1 MIRPARFTDQPAI
14 ERLIRGQHSASKY
27 AGRVGIADKALEAL
41 VLGMIAQAGQNGP
54 QGSHVAVA
62 VRDGKVT
69 GFVAG
74 VLDRV
79 YHVGDRLTAN
89 DLFLVNSGSL
99 ADTLG
104 LVDSYVGWARSNP
117 RVIEIMLSWSDALP
131 GAEGIAAL
139 ARRKGFVKSGEMFE
153 MRLDVPAMAEQAGE
167 KAA

>member
-14 ERLIRGQHSASKY
+14 EGLIRSQHASSKY
-27 AGRVGIADKALEAL
+27 AGRVGIAGKALEAL

-89 DLFLVNSGSL
+89 DLFLVNQGTL

-104 LVDSYVGWARSNP
+104 LVDSYVGWARANP

-153 MRLDVPAMAEQAGE
+153 MRLDESAGE